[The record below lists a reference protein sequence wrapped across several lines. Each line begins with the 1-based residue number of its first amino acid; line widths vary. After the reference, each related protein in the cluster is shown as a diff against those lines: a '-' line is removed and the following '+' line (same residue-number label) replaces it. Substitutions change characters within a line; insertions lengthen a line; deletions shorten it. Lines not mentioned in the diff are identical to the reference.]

1 MAARKPDNRTIIL
14 QAIIAYKLKI
24 YGYTKQELAVML
36 SMCPASLYNK
46 LNKPDSFTVKEL
58 RKLFEIFSFT
68 QEEKLNII

>member
-1 MAARKPDNRTIIL
+1 LAARKPDNRTVLL
-14 QAIIAYKLKI
+14 QALVAYKLKI
-24 YGYTKQELAVML
+24 YGYTKEELAVKL

-58 RKLFEIFSFT
+58 RTLFDTFSFT